1 MLQGKTQD
9 VTQEVKHTLHVIK
22 CNDVMFLS
30 YKLFTNTSANYKYYV
45 GPPGLQAQPHT
56 ILQHWWFMPELDE

>member
-1 MLQGKTQD
+1 MLQGKTQN
-9 VTQEVKHTLHVIK
+9 VTEEVQYMLHFVIK
-22 CNDVMFLS
+22 CNHVMFLS

-56 ILQHWWFMPELDE
+56 ILQHW